1 MSPVLCRV
9 DDGSRASFEGFAAR
23 FDAAVRLVFVRQ
35 HRQAPNSTANDR
47 ETDRG
52 RLSPSSKQMVA
63 MEIVEQ
69 AGCHGDLMLHR
80 SSRKQIINCSFSPSS
95 GVLQSVESSSVL
107 PQLDDLA
114 AVENGDDGG
123 RKLARALKRRT
134 TALGNRPAAIWRG
147 IAISLRLG
155 RKEDNE
161 GKQNSHHLALRTDL
175 LYATTMITPTATS
188 RKDSRKH
195 QSPDLY
201 AAMPISS
208 AKPQR
213 RRTPDG

>member
-1 MSPVLCRV
+1 MCPVLCRV

-23 FDAAVRLVFVRQ
+23 FDAAVRLLFVRQ
-35 HRQAPNSTANDR
+35 HRQAPNPTANDR

-69 AGCHGDLMLHR
+69 AGCHGDLMLHC
-80 SSRKQIINCSFSPSS
+80 SSGKQRINCSFSPSS
-95 GVLQSVESSSVL
+95 GVLRSVESSSVL
-107 PQLDDLA
+107 PRLDGLA
-114 AVENGDDGG
+114 AVENGDDSG

-134 TALGNRPAAIWRG
+134 TALGNRRAAIWRG

-161 GKQNSHHLALRTDL
+161 GKQNSYHSALRTTCSTL
-175 LYATTMITPTATS
+175 RL
-188 RKDSRKH
+188 
-195 QSPDLY
+195 
-201 AAMPISS
+201 
-208 AKPQR
+208 
-213 RRTPDG
+213 